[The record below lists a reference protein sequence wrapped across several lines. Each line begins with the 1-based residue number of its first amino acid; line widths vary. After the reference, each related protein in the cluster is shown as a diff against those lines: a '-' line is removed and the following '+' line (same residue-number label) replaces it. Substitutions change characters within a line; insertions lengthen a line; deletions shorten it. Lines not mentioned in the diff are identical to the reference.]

1 MNETKKRATLA
12 EVAALAG
19 VSQSTV
25 SLVLNAVPDSRI
37 AAATRK
43 KVLKSA
49 EALGYRTGPMKR
61 HVIGSNSVVGLVI
74 DEMSSNWLAAALV
87 DEIRDLCWEREA
99 DLLVSSTR
107 GQPEI
112 EEIAIKRLMLHA
124 PVGMIYASLFPRL
137 ATPPTALLSSTNTV
151 MVNCYE
157 RDGVLPATMPDFHD
171 AAYSSMLHLFEAG
184 HTRIGFLNHES
195 WHIFAQRRNEGYKA
209 ALSKFGLSLDRNLV
223 RHLNG
228 SPDEGYRGASEL
240 LALARPPTA
249 ILCANDRMAF
259 GAYDAVRNAGLKVGE
274 DIALVGYDDHDLA
287 RYMHPPLT
295 TIRNPYREMARWAV
309 ERLLTREEQTQPQA
323 GPTLIPGELL
333 KRGSSQAKPEI

>member
-1 MNETKKRATLA
+1 MGSAKKRATLA

-43 KVLKSA
+43 KVLKAA
-49 EALGYRTGPMKR
+49 ETLEYRKGPTKR
-61 HVIGSNSVVGLVI
+61 HAIGSNSVVGLVI

-112 EEIAIKRLMLHA
+112 EEIAINRLMLLA
-124 PVGMIYASLFPRL
+124 PVGLIYASLFPRL
-137 ATPPTALLSSTNTV
+137 ATPPTTLLSSTNAV

-157 RDGVLPATMPDFHD
+157 REGILPAAMPDFYD
-171 AAYSSMLHLFEAG
+171 AAFKSVLHLFSIG

-195 WHIFAQRRNEGYKA
+195 WHIFSQRRNEGYKA
-209 ALSKFGLSLDRNLV
+209 ALAKCGLALDRNLV

-228 SPDEGYRGASEL
+228 SPDEGYRGACEM
-240 LALARPPTA
+240 LAQGDRPTA
-249 ILCANDRMAF
+249 ILCGNDRMAF
-259 GAYDAVRNAGLKVGE
+259 GAYDAVRAMGLKVGK
-274 DIALVGYDDHDLA
+274 DVALVGYDDHDLA
-287 RYMHPPLT
+287 RHMHPPLT
-295 TIRNPYREMARWAV
+295 TIRNPYPEMARWAV
-309 ERLLTREEQTQPQA
+309 EQLLSLDVADR
-323 GPTLIPGELL
+323 GKGSLTLFSGELL
-333 KRGSSQAKPEI
+333 ERGSSRS